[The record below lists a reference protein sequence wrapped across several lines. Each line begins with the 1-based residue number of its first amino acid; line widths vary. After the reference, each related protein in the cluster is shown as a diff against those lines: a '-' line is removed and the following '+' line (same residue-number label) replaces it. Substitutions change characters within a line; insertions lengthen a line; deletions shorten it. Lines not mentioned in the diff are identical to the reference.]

1 MKYVRL
7 LKASLVIG
15 NVLFILLGI
24 LTGIE
29 SAIRS
34 DKSPIFL
41 AVAGLLCI
49 PLVLLLIYGYRTIK
63 NIKDTNS
70 YFALLALSFLIISGQ
85 FLLIYLIASDL
96 KHFLKFLPLIIFSTI
111 MLLLWVLN
119 VVAYLKR
126 RKNNEKAEVLA
137 PNE

>member
-1 MKYVRL
+1 MITKLLNEIKMKNVKL

-29 SAIRS
+29 SAIRY
-34 DKSPIFL
+34 DKSLITI

-49 PLVLLLIYGYRTIK
+49 PLVLLLIYGYRTFK
-63 NIKDTNS
+63 NINDADS

-85 FLLIYLIASDL
+85 FLLIYLIVFDL
-96 KHFLKFLPLIIFSTI
+96 KHFLKFLPLIIFSTL
-111 MLLLWVLN
+111 MLLLWVFN
-119 VVAYLKR
+119 VIAYLKR
-126 RKNNEKAEVLA
+126 DK
-137 PNE
+137 

>member
-15 NVLFILLGI
+15 NVLFISLGI
-24 LTGIE
+24 LLGIE
-29 SAIRS
+29 SAIKYDRS
-34 DKSPIFL
+34 LITM

-63 NIKDTNS
+63 NIKDADS

-85 FLLIYLIASDL
+85 LLLIYLIASDL
-96 KHFLKFLPLIIFSTI
+96 KHFLKFLPLIIFSAI

-119 VVAYLKR
+119 FVAYLKR
-126 RKNNEKAEVLA
+126 RKNNEKAEV
-137 PNE
+137 

>member
-15 NVLFILLGI
+15 NVLFISLGI
-24 LTGIE
+24 LLGIE
-29 SAIRS
+29 SAIKYDRS
-34 DKSPIFL
+34 LITM

-63 NIKDTNS
+63 NIKDTDS

-96 KHFLKFLPLIIFSTI
+96 KHFLKFLPLIIFSII

-119 VVAYLKR
+119 FVSYLRGRNK
-126 RKNNEKAEVLA
+126 
-137 PNE
+137 

>member
-1 MKYVRL
+1 MKNIKFY
-7 LKASLVIG
+7 KAALAIG

-29 SAIRS
+29 SAIRY
-34 DKSPIFL
+34 DKSLITI

-49 PLVLLLIYGYRTIK
+49 PLVLLLIYGYRTFK
-63 NIKDTNS
+63 NINDADS

-85 FLLIYLIASDL
+85 FLLIYLIVFDL

-119 VVAYLKR
+119 VIAYLKR
-126 RKNNEKAEVLA
+126 DK
-137 PNE
+137 

>member
-63 NIKDTNS
+63 NIKDTDS
-70 YFALLALSFLIISGQ
+70 YFALLALSLLIISGQ

-96 KHFLKFLPLIIFSTI
+96 KHFLKFLPLIIFSVI

-119 VVAYLKR
+119 FVSYLRGRNK
-126 RKNNEKAEVLA
+126 
-137 PNE
+137 

>member
-7 LKASLVIG
+7 LITSLTIG
-15 NVLFILLGI
+15 NVLFISLGI

-49 PLVLLLIYGYRTIK
+49 PLVLLLIYGYRTFK
-63 NIKDTNS
+63 NINDTNS

-85 FLLIYLIASDL
+85 FLLIYLIVFDL

-119 VVAYLKR
+119 VIAFLKR
-126 RKNNEKAEVLA
+126 DK
-137 PNE
+137 

>member
-15 NVLFILLGI
+15 NALFILLGI

-29 SAIRS
+29 SAIRY
-34 DKSPIFL
+34 DKSLITI

-49 PLVLLLIYGYRTIK
+49 PLVLLLIYGYRTFK
-63 NIKDTNS
+63 NINDADS

-85 FLLIYLIASDL
+85 FLLIYLIVFDL
-96 KHFLKFLPLIIFSTI
+96 KHFLKFLPLIIFSTL
-111 MLLLWVLN
+111 MLLLWVFN
-119 VVAYLKR
+119 VIAFLKR
-126 RKNNEKAEVLA
+126 DK
-137 PNE
+137 

>member
-29 SAIRS
+29 SAIRY
-34 DKSPIFL
+34 DKSLITI

-49 PLVLLLIYGYRTIK
+49 PLVLLLIYGYRTFK
-63 NIKDTNS
+63 NINDADS
-70 YFALLALSFLIISGQ
+70 YFALLALSFL
-85 FLLIYLIASDL
+85 F
-96 KHFLKFLPLIIFSTI
+96 
-111 MLLLWVLN
+111 
-119 VVAYLKR
+119 KR
-126 RKNNEKAEVLA
+126 VNPNNNYFVMYDIKL
-137 PNE
+137 

>member
-63 NIKDTNS
+63 NIKDADS

-96 KHFLKFLPLIIFSTI
+96 KHFLKFLPLIIFSII

-119 VVAYLKR
+119 FVSYLKGR
-126 RKNNEKAEVLA
+126 NK
-137 PNE
+137 

>member
-7 LKASLVIG
+7 LITSLTIG
-15 NVLFILLGI
+15 NVLFISLGI

-49 PLVLLLIYGYRTIK
+49 PLVLLLIYGYRTFK
-63 NIKDTNS
+63 NINDADS

-85 FLLIYLIASDL
+85 FLLIYLIVFDL

-119 VVAYLKR
+119 VIAFLKR
-126 RKNNEKAEVLA
+126 DK
-137 PNE
+137 

>member
-1 MKYVRL
+1 VITKLLNEIKMKNVKL

-29 SAIRS
+29 SAIRY
-34 DKSPIFL
+34 DKSLITI

-49 PLVLLLIYGYRTIK
+49 PLVLLLIYGYRTFK
-63 NIKDTNS
+63 NINDADS

-85 FLLIYLIASDL
+85 FLLIYLIVFDL

-119 VVAYLKR
+119 VIAYLKR
-126 RKNNEKAEVLA
+126 DK
-137 PNE
+137 

>member
-24 LTGIE
+24 LLGIE
-29 SAIRS
+29 SAIKYDRS
-34 DKSPIFL
+34 LITM

-63 NIKDTNS
+63 NIKDADS

-96 KHFLKFLPLIIFSTI
+96 KHFLKFLPLIIFSAI

-119 VVAYLKR
+119 VVAYFKR
-126 RKNNEKAEVLA
+126 RKNNEKAEV
-137 PNE
+137 

>member
-29 SAIRS
+29 SAIRY
-34 DKSPIFL
+34 DKSLITI
-41 AVAGLLCI
+41 AVACLLCI
-49 PLVLLLIYGYRTIK
+49 PLVLLLIYGYRTFK
-63 NIKDTNS
+63 NINDADS

-85 FLLIYLIASDL
+85 FLLIYLIVFDL
-96 KHFLKFLPLIIFSTI
+96 KHFLKFLPLIIFSTL
-111 MLLLWVLN
+111 MLLLWVFN
-119 VVAYLKR
+119 VIAFLKR
-126 RKNNEKAEVLA
+126 DK
-137 PNE
+137 

>member
-15 NVLFILLGI
+15 NVLFISLGI

-29 SAIRS
+29 SAIRYDRS
-34 DKSPIFL
+34 LITI

-96 KHFLKFLPLIIFSTI
+96 KHFLKFLPLIIF
-111 MLLLWVLN
+111 LN
-119 VVAYLKR
+119 
-126 RKNNEKAEVLA
+126 
-137 PNE
+137 

>member
-63 NIKDTNS
+63 NIKDTDS
-70 YFALLALSFLIISGQ
+70 YFALLALSLLIISGQ

-96 KHFLKFLPLIIFSTI
+96 KHFLKFLPLIIFSII

-119 VVAYLKR
+119 FVSYLRGRNK
-126 RKNNEKAEVLA
+126 
-137 PNE
+137 